1 MDRATPYGKLGDLVV
16 LVGRDP
22 FYWPLARFLWE
33 HRIAVLR
40 IDRGEALPRMR
51 DTSPLNVAVVYRPDK
66 SGTGESRVKRW
77 AEGLSPVQTFVK
89 LGASDMDGASD
100 IGGASDIVV
109 ATVHPSGSKVEE
121 WITALPALVELAT
134 AVPRRNGS

>member
-1 MDRATPYGKLGDLVV
+1 MDQANPYGKLGDLVV

-22 FYWPLARFLWE
+22 FYWPLARLLWE
-33 HRIAVLR
+33 HRIAVLC

-51 DTSPLNVAVVYRPDK
+51 DTSPLNVAVVYRSDK

-77 AEGLSPVQTFVK
+77 ANGLSPVQIFVE
-89 LGASDMDGASD
+89 LGASDMD
-100 IGGASDIVV
+100 GASDIVV
-109 ATVHPSGSKVEE
+109 ATVHPSGSEVEE
-121 WITALPALVELAT
+121 WITALPALVQLAT